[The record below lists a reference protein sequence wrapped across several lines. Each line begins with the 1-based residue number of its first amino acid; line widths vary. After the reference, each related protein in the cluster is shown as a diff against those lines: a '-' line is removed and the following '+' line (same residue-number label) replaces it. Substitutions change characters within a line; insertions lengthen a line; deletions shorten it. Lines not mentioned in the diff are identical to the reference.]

1 MIQLLKW
8 LGIVALV
15 ATLAINMIYGSA
27 ISAQWYI
34 ALFFGIALVGWLT
47 SFLYARKAFF
57 QVIYLIELIV
67 FFLWE
72 LIVAS
77 YAVAH
82 EVITP
87 SHSMQPGIIAV
98 PLDAKTDLE
107 ITIFTSLITL
117 TPGTLSLD
125 VSADKTLLFVHA
137 MYIEKGKSAALVNEL
152 KNGFERRVIRILE

>member
-15 ATLAINMIYGSA
+15 VTLAINMMYGNA
-27 ISAQWYI
+27 ITPQWYI
-34 ALFFGIALVGWLT
+34 ALFFGVAIVGWLT

-57 QVIYLIELIV
+57 QVIYLVELIF

-72 LIVAS
+72 LTKAS
-77 YAVAH
+77 YAVAY
-82 EVITP
+82 EVVTP
-87 SHSMQPGIIAV
+87 SHTMHPGIIAV
-98 PLDAKTDLE
+98 PLDAKTNLE
-107 ITIFTSLITL
+107 ITIFSSMVTL

-125 VSADKTLLFVHA
+125 VSADKSHLFVHA
-137 MYIEKGKSAALVNEL
+137 MNIGKDNSATLINEL